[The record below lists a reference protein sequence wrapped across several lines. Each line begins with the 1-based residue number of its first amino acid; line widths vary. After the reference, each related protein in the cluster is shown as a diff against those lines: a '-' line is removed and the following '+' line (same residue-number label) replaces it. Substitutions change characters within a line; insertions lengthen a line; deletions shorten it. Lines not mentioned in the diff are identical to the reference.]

1 MSFVLVAGI
10 AVALAMDCFAVS
22 LGMGA
27 GTKGLSMR
35 QALRMAAFFGGFQ
48 FFMPVLGWL
57 AGARLLALIR
67 DFDHWVAFGLLAVVG
82 GHMIYESFELSEEEK
97 EDRPDRTRGA
107 RLLVLSVATSIDS
120 LGVGLSLGV
129 IETSIVYPAAVIGL
143 TSFVMTIA
151 GAKLGPVVG
160 KVAGKR
166 AELIG
171 GLILIAIGV
180 KILVEH
186 IGG

>member
-35 QALRMAAFFGGFQ
+35 QALRMALFFGGFQ

-57 AGARLLALIR
+57 AGARLLAIIR

-97 EDRPDRTRGA
+97 EDRPDPTRGA

-129 IETSIVYPAAVIGL
+129 IETSILYPAAVIGL

-160 KVAGKR
+160 KMAGKR

-171 GLILIAIGV
+171 GLILIAIGI

-186 IGG
+186 LGG